1 MELIDDKYVH
11 SIVHLCIVPD
21 VQPQVPIR
29 IHIAAPP
36 SLFHPAAYPVVKP
49 ATDMIARKINATIL
63 RAATLAVQISTSQ
76 PTRYGQFR
84 RSEGDRTPINDNP
97 PLF

>member
-1 MELIDDKYVH
+1 MELIDDKFFH

-29 IHIAAPP
+29 P

-49 ATDMIARKINATIL
+49 ATDMIARNTNATIP
-63 RAATLAVQISTSQ
+63 RAATLAAHIRMSQ

-97 PLF
+97 RLF

>member
-1 MELIDDKYVH
+1 MELINDKYVH

-29 IHIAAPP
+29 IQIATPP

-49 ATDMIARKINATIL
+49 ATDMIARKINATIP

-76 PTRYGQFR
+76 PTRYGQFG